1 MCFAAILYFC
11 KRFKHIKDMKH
22 LITLLVLGWAL
33 FYSPIHTRAEPYAL
47 AGVWTSHNQSSPT
60 WGRSIKSPLIVDLV
74 DHTLTLPSKVIGY
87 TLTLES
93 EDGEVYTYY
102 IYGVTF
108 EIPQELSGNLKVTIS
123 NENSCYQGDFEIVN

>member
-1 MCFAAILYFC
+1 
-11 KRFKHIKDMKH
+11 MKH

-108 EIPQELSGNLKVTIS
+108 EIPQELSGEYSLTILGK
-123 NENSCYQGDFEIVN
+123 NEMYKGTILL

>member
-1 MCFAAILYFC
+1 
-11 KRFKHIKDMKH
+11 MKH
-22 LITLLVLGWAL
+22 LITLLVLGWSL
-33 FYSPIHTRAEPYAL
+33 CYSPIHTRAEPYAL
-47 AGVWTSHNQSSPT
+47 AGVCTSHNQSSPT

-108 EIPQELSGNLKVTIS
+108 EIPQELSGEYSLTILGK
-123 NENSCYQGDFEIVN
+123 NEMYQGTILL

>member
-1 MCFAAILYFC
+1 MFRSNFIFLQAIKTY
-11 KRFKHIKDMKH
+11 KRYETFNNIISSWMG
-22 LITLLVLGWAL
+22 IVLQ
-33 FYSPIHTRAEPYAL
+33 FHTRAEPYAL

-60 WGRSIKSPLIVDLV
+60 WGRSIKSPLIVDLI

-108 EIPQELSGNLKVTIS
+108 EIPQELSGEYSLTILGK
-123 NENSCYQGDFEIVN
+123 NEMYQGTILL

>member
-1 MCFAAILYFC
+1 MFRSNFIFLQAIKTY
-11 KRFKHIKDMKH
+11 KRYETFNNIISSWMG
-22 LITLLVLGWAL
+22 IVLQ
-33 FYSPIHTRAEPYAL
+33 SHHTRAEPYAL

-60 WGRSIKSPLIVDLV
+60 WGRSIKSPLIVDLI

-108 EIPQELSGNLKVTIS
+108 EIPQELSGEYSLTILGK
-123 NENSCYQGDFEIVN
+123 NEMYQGTILL

>member
-1 MCFAAILYFC
+1 
-11 KRFKHIKDMKH
+11 MKH

>member
-1 MCFAAILYFC
+1 
-11 KRFKHIKDMKH
+11 MKH

-33 FYSPIHTRAEPYAL
+33 FYSPIHTRAVPYAL

-108 EIPQELSGNLKVTIS
+108 EIPQELSGEYSLTILGK
-123 NENSCYQGDFEIVN
+123 NEMYQGTILL